1 LILGAH
7 CCVLKPHFGL
17 KVNDFIILAI
27 LKEDFMKGIFSIA
40 VLVPGLLFAQQATS
54 GGSFLV
60 SLLPLILIFVIFY
73 LLLILPQS
81 KYEKKRK
88 EMLASLRKGDK
99 IVTTGGIIGVI
110 QKIEDE
116 IVTLKVAE
124 NVNIKIE
131 KQAVRAILEKG
142 GEE

>member
-1 LILGAH
+1 LGAR

-17 KVNDFIILAI
+17 KVYDFIILAI
-27 LKEDFMKGIFSIA
+27 LKEDFMKGIFSIAA

-88 EMLASLRKGDK
+88 EMLASLRKGDRV
-99 IVTTGGIIGVI
+99 VTTGGIIGVI

-131 KQAVRAILEKG
+131 KQAVRAILEKS